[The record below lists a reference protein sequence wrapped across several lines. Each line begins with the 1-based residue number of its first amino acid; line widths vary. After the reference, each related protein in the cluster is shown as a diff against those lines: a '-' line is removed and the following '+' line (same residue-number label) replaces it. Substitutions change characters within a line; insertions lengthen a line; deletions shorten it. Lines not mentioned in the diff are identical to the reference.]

1 MIYITAILIMK
12 ISKLFECAQ
21 QVVVCCCIIKL
32 VILEASDDVMPGET
46 SVLLDLREDIL
57 VDYHVG
63 IDWGL
68 CLHH

>member
-1 MIYITAILIMK
+1 MK

-57 VDYHVG
+57 VDDHVG